1 MPEEKPKDGFT
12 TGLQDQECIEGDTVT
27 LSCAVTRKGAKVK
40 WFRDGKEIKPD
51 GKKYEVV
58 VDGLTHKLIIH
69 DATLEDQVEFSAKFG
84 DETTS
89 CRLIVDGM
97 YFQSFATVVL
107 PTFDIAYAN
116 TITSTCLTLL
126 KYCIYW
132 GKSKRGLPLW

>member
-58 VDGLTHKLIIH
+58 VDGMTHKLIIH

-97 YFQSFATVVL
+97 YFQSFAAVVL
-107 PTFDIAYAN
+107 P
-116 TITSTCLTLL
+116 
-126 KYCIYW
+126 
-132 GKSKRGLPLW
+132 PV